1 VQSVPPFPTWLV
13 AFVIP
18 NHFHAVFPGVQAK
31 FMTNQ
36 FERAIGY
43 SQNWTE
49 FLSTGAFPFTP
60 CPIANTEHLVTQ
72 LFSCASE
79 KFTGCLDI
87 EVPQH
92 QHWSLY
98 FSQGLICGGSG
109 IHPRRSWLRQLY
121 RYCPQLMKDRT
132 ANHSQPFPND
142 NYDALAKLVTQGK
155 IGQGQ
160 MTEVV
165 ESYILEIFFDL
176 IQHLEQLSPASNWQL
191 SYSQIPQN
199 QMDSALVT
207 IDVDEMWRQAL
218 KLWRSW
224 QSADL
229 TDISPNLAPQALNPE
244 ELQQQFSQMLYD
256 NLSGLAGM
264 NQMFK
269 ALQGET
275 SQVTSD
281 NLIAAMDGNQT
292 LRDLAVHLNRNLV
305 LLTQP
310 IMPYIRQGLVELNQV
325 EDVSFSA
332 APLMKRES
340 SSAETPATPVQSKS
354 KSPLIA
360 CIEDSSFDLVL
371 MNHILTQAGYQFINI
386 EDQEKALSILIEHK
400 PDLIFLDLVMPIAN
414 GYEICSQIRRV
425 PFFKSTPVIIVTG
438 KDGIIDRTR
447 AKIVG
452 ASDFITKPINKDKML
467 QALQTYFP
475 QSPVNQFQDKS
486 MFADWSIQPPIQYS
500 LM

>member
-1 VQSVPPFPTWLV
+1 MQSVPLFPTWLV
-13 AFVIP
+13 AFIIP
-18 NHFHAVFPGVQAK
+18 NHFHAVFPEVQAK
-31 FMTNQ
+31 IMTNQ

-49 FLSTGAFPFTP
+49 FISTGAFPFTP
-60 CPIANTEHLVTQ
+60 CPIINPENLATQ

-87 EVPQH
+87 EAPQH

-98 FSQGLICGGSG
+98 FCQGLICGGSG

-121 RYCPQLMKDRT
+121 RYCPQLIDT
-132 ANHSQPFPND
+132 TVNSSQPFPSH
-142 NYDALAKLVTQGK
+142 NYDTLAELVTQGK
-155 IGQGQ
+155 LRSQQ

-165 ESYILEIFFDL
+165 ESYILEVFFDL
-176 IQHLEQLSPASNWQL
+176 IQHLEQISASSNWQL
-191 SYSQIPQN
+191 NYSQIPQA
-199 QMDSALVT
+199 QMESTLVT
-207 IDVDEMWRQAL
+207 LDVDEMWRQAV

-229 TDISPNLAPQALNPE
+229 TDISPNLAPKALNPKQ
-244 ELQQQFSQMLYD
+244 LQQQFSQMLYN
-256 NLSGLAGM
+256 NLSGLGGM
-264 NQMFK
+264 NQTFQ
-269 ALQGET
+269 ALQEET
-275 SQVTSD
+275 SDVTSD
-281 NLIAAMDGNQT
+281 NLIASMDGNQT

-310 IMPYIRQGLVELNQV
+310 IMPYIRQGLVELIEV

-332 APLMKRES
+332 ASLTKPDFS
-340 SSAETPATPVQSKS
+340 SPETPATPRESKS
-354 KSPLIA
+354 ANPLIA
-360 CIEDSSFDLVL
+360 CIEDSSVDLLL

-425 PFFKSTPVIIVTG
+425 SFFKSTPVIIVTG

-452 ASDFITKPINKDKML
+452 ASDFITKPVNKDKML
-467 QALQTYFP
+467 QGLHTYLP
-475 QSPVNQFQDKS
+475 KPPVNQFQDTS
-486 MFADWSIQPPIQYS
+486 MFGDWYAQPPMQYS
-500 LM
+500 PM